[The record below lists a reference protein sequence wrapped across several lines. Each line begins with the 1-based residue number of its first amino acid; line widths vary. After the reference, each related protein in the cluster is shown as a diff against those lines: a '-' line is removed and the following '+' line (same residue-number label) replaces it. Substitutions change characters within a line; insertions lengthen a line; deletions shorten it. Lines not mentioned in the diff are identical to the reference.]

1 MLCMDGHRS
10 TSGEGTPAPKGEGG
24 PKGRST
30 VHSALILVPRRK
42 AVETKQ
48 KIKLLE
54 KTLRKLREGWL
65 FVEGRRDVEAMRLLG
80 CRNVLTISG
89 NLRLSCGRV
98 AEQGVETVF
107 VLTDLDRR
115 GDQLAMLAKGELEAH
130 SVRAELTAR
139 KTIGRIL
146 GIRCFEDAKR
156 GYDELMEGDKYG

>member
-10 TSGEGTPAPKGEGG
+10 TSGEGTPSPKGEGG

-42 AVETKQ
+42 AVESKQ

-54 KTLRKLREGWL
+54 KTLRKLREGWI
-65 FVEGRRDVEAMRLLG
+65 FVEGKRDREAMGLLG

-89 NLRLSCGRV
+89 NLRLSCERV
-98 AEQGVETVF
+98 AEKGVGMVF

-115 GDQLAMLAKGELEAH
+115 GDQLAVLARGELEAH
-130 SVRAELTAR
+130 SVRAELAAR
-139 KTIGRIL
+139 KALGRIL
-146 GIRCFEDAKR
+146 NIRCFEDAKR
-156 GYDELMEGDKYG
+156 GYDELMEGDKDG